1 MLKFEKIGRF
11 DRLKSFSNRSHLP
24 QLDRRVSN
32 SLKTAHTFPESRKP
46 TAKKRNA
53 TIIDTKT
60 EKPKVFDAKTERSG
74 RFTNWPKSQ
83 NRKFQRPRLLIAVHS
98 K

>member
-60 EKPKVFDAKTERSG
+60 ENRRFSVQKPKDQADSQTG
-74 RFTNWPKSQ
+74 Q
-83 NRKFQRPRLLIAVHS
+83 NRKTENSNDPVY
-98 K
+98 